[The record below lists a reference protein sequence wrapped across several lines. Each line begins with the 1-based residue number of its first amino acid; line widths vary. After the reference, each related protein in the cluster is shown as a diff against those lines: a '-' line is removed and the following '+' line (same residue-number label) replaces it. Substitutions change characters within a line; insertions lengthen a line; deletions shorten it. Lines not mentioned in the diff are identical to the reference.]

1 MRVIPNLS
9 CNVHTYPFSIVFFI
23 FFLFFFGIS
32 LFSEGESSKMAWEH
46 WFHLKEN
53 PIDLF
58 LGSGV
63 I

>member
-9 CNVHTYPFSIVFFI
+9 CNVHTYPFSIGFF
-23 FFLFFFGIS
+23 FFFGIS

-53 PIDLF
+53 PIELS